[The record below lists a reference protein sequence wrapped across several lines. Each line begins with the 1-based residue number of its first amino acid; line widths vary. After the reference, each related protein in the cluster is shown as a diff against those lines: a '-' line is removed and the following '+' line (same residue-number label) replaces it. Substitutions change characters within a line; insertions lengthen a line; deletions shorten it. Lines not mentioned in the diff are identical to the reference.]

1 MLQVLSIS
9 VVLQSFA
16 DHALGAV
23 IRHACPVFR
32 LAEERADVAEALLT
46 VHAPH
51 EDLLVRLSERVQQFL
66 DACGLAVIF

>member
-1 MLQVLSIS
+1 M
-9 VVLQSFA
+9 
-16 DHALGAV
+16 

-66 DACGLAVIF
+66 DARGLAVIF